1 MPRCEPHADTTQYHL
16 VVTNTT
22 SYDVHNPSS
31 NGNQRQGEFGSIN
44 VKGNSRVGLSFCFVR
59 EDTHDEE
66 AVDSLTATFY
76 VR

>member
-1 MPRCEPHADTTQYHL
+1 M
-16 VVTNTT
+16 TNTT
-22 SYDVHNPSS
+22 SYAAAVHNPNS